1 MRIDT
6 QISLWKETPDCA
18 RKHPR
23 FPGEDRAFLPEH
35 IEPILARN
43 RFDGGLLVSTGGEA
57 AEIAQLAAWCK
68 ESRLLHGLVLAW
80 VAQTESAPELE
91 EWGGVLRGYW
101 ARAGS
106 TAIAEAAAHCER
118 NGLALDIAPAANGF
132 HLRSLAEIAR
142 TNSNTPLVLAH
153 AGAPPLGHGELAHW
167 MEEMRALAREPNVHV
182 KLSGFW
188 STSLDEWNLATLQ
201 SLVGFLL
208 EQFGERRLLFGSDWP
223 FCLPAHSWKE
233 CLARFTQA
241 IGARKMSF
249 RELLLGDNAA
259 RVYGLPASL
268 GEANSA
274 GSSLP

>member
-6 QISLWKETPDCA
+6 QISLWKETPGSA

-57 AEIAQLAAWCK
+57 VEIAQLAAWCK
-68 ESRLLHGLVLAW
+68 ESRFLHGLVIAW
-80 VAQTESAPELE
+80 EAQAESALEPE
-91 EWGGVLRGYW
+91 EWGGLLRGYW
-101 ARAGS
+101 VRAGS

-118 NGLALDIAPAANGF
+118 YGLALDIAPVADGF
-132 HLRSLAEIAR
+132 HLRSLAEIAH

-153 AGAPPLGHGELAHW
+153 AGAPSLGHGELAQW
-167 MEEMRALAREPNVHV
+167 MEEMRTLAREPNVHV

-188 STSLDEWNLATLQ
+188 STTLDEWNLATLQ

-208 EQFGERRLLFGSDWP
+208 EEFGERRLLFGSDWP

-241 IGARKMSF
+241 IGARTMGF
-249 RELLLGDNAA
+249 RELLLGENAA